1 MLTGLVFA
9 CKHMAST
16 MALICLLAIAAPLT
30 LHAAEQ
36 QHRDN
41 PIRKVVTMLQG
52 MQKKVEEEAKT
63 ELALY
68 EKFMCYCKTSG
79 GDLDAGITESEAK
92 VESMKAA
99 LKSATE
105 KKTQTKADLKEHQ
118 TSRAEAKAAMA
129 AATAMRDKEAAA
141 FAKFQEDS
149 ETNLGALGKAIPA
162 IEGGMKG
169 SFLQTNAAL
178 VLRRFAM
185 EKAVLQDETRQEL
198 LEFLST
204 KNVEE
209 YAPQSGQITGIL
221 KTMEEE
227 MDKALAD
234 ARTAEE
240 EAIKSYDALMAAK
253 GKEVDA
259 LTAQI
264 EEEQTRIGNLGVEIA
279 GMENDIEDTE
289 QSIGDDKKFIQELAV
304 NCEKKK
310 KEWAEICKLRQQ
322 ELVALAETIKILND
336 DDALE
341 LFKKT
346 LPSASFVEIKV
357 TSESWRAKALAAL
370 RKAARRPKMAHTPAR
385 PEIDLIAL
393 AISGKKVGFQKV
405 IKMIEEMVANLQMEQ
420 IDDENKKEYCEK
432 QFDLSEDKKKE
443 LELSVYDSETAIE
456 EMEGSIEKLTEEL
469 KALAKGIKALDKSVS
484 EATEQRKE
492 ENAEYKE
499 LKQSDTAAKEIL
511 LFAKNRLNKFYNP
524 KLYKPPADEPEMFIE
539 IAAHRGKTP
548 PAPPESFNA
557 YTKKSGENAGVTQMI
572 DLLVQDLD
580 KELQESEMNEKDAQS
595 DYEQLMAE
603 SATKRADDSKS
614 MSDKTASKASE
625 EEALEKEEDNKAATG
640 TELMATLKYIHSLH
654 GECDWLLKYFDA
666 RKEAR
671 DGELD
676 ALGKARAVLNGA
688 DFSLLQTRSLRG
700 LASM

>member
-68 EKFMCYCKTSG
+68 EKFMCYCKTAG

-105 KKTQTKADLKEHQ
+105 KKTQTKADLTEHQ
-118 TSRAEAKAAMA
+118 TSRAEAKAAMEE
-129 AATAMRDKEAAA
+129 ATGIREKEAAA
-141 FAKFQEDS
+141 FAKFQEES
-149 ETNLGALGKAIPA
+149 TTNLGALAKTIPA
-162 IEGGMKG
+162 VEGGMKG

-310 KEWAEICKLRQQ
+310 KKNGR
-322 ELVALAETIKILND
+322 K
-336 DDALE
+336 
-341 LFKKT
+341 
-346 LPSASFVEIKV
+346 SANCV
-357 TSESWRAKALAAL
+357 
-370 RKAARRPKMAHTPAR
+370 
-385 PEIDLIAL
+385 
-393 AISGKKVGFQKV
+393 
-405 IKMIEEMVANLQMEQ
+405 
-420 IDDENKKEYCEK
+420 
-432 QFDLSEDKKKE
+432 
-443 LELSVYDSETAIE
+443 
-456 EMEGSIEKLTEEL
+456 
-469 KALAKGIKALDKSVS
+469 
-484 EATEQRKE
+484 
-492 ENAEYKE
+492 
-499 LKQSDTAAKEIL
+499 
-511 LFAKNRLNKFYNP
+511 
-524 KLYKPPADEPEMFIE
+524 
-539 IAAHRGKTP
+539 
-548 PAPPESFNA
+548 
-557 YTKKSGENAGVTQMI
+557 
-572 DLLVQDLD
+572 
-580 KELQESEMNEKDAQS
+580 
-595 DYEQLMAE
+595 
-603 SATKRADDSKS
+603 SKS
-614 MSDKTASKASE
+614 
-625 EEALEKEEDNKAATG
+625 L
-640 TELMATLKYIHSLH
+640 
-654 GECDWLLKYFDA
+654 WLWPRPSRF
-666 RKEAR
+666 
-671 DGELD
+671 
-676 ALGKARAVLNGA
+676 
-688 DFSLLQTRSLRG
+688 
-700 LASM
+700 

>member
-52 MQKKVEEEAKT
+52 MQKKVEEETKT
-63 ELALY
+63 ELALF
-68 EKFMCYCKTSG
+68 EKYMCYCKTAG
-79 GDLDAGITESEAK
+79 GDLDAGLTESEAK

-105 KKTQTKADLKEHQ
+105 KKTQTKADLTEHQ
-118 TSRAEAKAAMA
+118 TSRAEAKAAMEE
-129 AATAMRDKEAAA
+129 ATGIREKEATA

-227 MDKALAD
+227 
-234 ARTAEE
+234 
-240 EAIKSYDALMAAK
+240 
-253 GKEVDA
+253 
-259 LTAQI
+259 
-264 EEEQTRIGNLGVEIA
+264 
-279 GMENDIEDTE
+279 NDIEDTE

-346 LPSASFVEIKV
+346 LPSASFVEIQV
-357 TSESWRAKALAAL
+357 TSQAVRA
-370 RKAARRPKMAHTPAR
+370 
-385 PEIDLIAL
+385 
-393 AISGKKVGFQKV
+393 
-405 IKMIEEMVANLQMEQ
+405 
-420 IDDENKKEYCEK
+420 
-432 QFDLSEDKKKE
+432 
-443 LELSVYDSETAIE
+443 
-456 EMEGSIEKLTEEL
+456 
-469 KALAKGIKALDKSVS
+469 
-484 EATEQRKE
+484 
-492 ENAEYKE
+492 
-499 LKQSDTAAKEIL
+499 
-511 LFAKNRLNKFYNP
+511 
-524 KLYKPPADEPEMFIE
+524 
-539 IAAHRGKTP
+539 RG
-548 PAPPESFNA
+548 
-557 YTKKSGENAGVTQMI
+557 
-572 DLLVQDLD
+572 
-580 KELQESEMNEKDAQS
+580 
-595 DYEQLMAE
+595 
-603 SATKRADDSKS
+603 
-614 MSDKTASKASE
+614 
-625 EEALEKEEDNKAATG
+625 
-640 TELMATLKYIHSLH
+640 
-654 GECDWLLKYFDA
+654 
-666 RKEAR
+666 
-671 DGELD
+671 
-676 ALGKARAVLNGA
+676 
-688 DFSLLQTRSLRG
+688 
-700 LASM
+700 

>member
-1 MLTGLVFA
+1 MLTGLVLA
-9 CKHMAST
+9 HKHMAST
-16 MALICLLAIAAPLT
+16 MTLICLLAIAAPLT

-52 MQKKVEEEAKT
+52 MQKKVEDEAKT
-63 ELALY
+63 ELALF
-68 EKFMCYCKTSG
+68 EKYMCYCKTAG

-99 LKSATE
+99 LKSAKE
-105 KKTQTKADLKEHQ
+105 KKTQTEADLKEHQ
-118 TSRAEAKAAMA
+118 TSRAEAKAAMEE
-129 AATAMRDKEAAA
+129 ATGIREKEAAA

-149 ETNLGALGKAIPA
+149 ETNLGALAKAIPA
-162 IEGGMKG
+162 IENGMKG
-169 SFLQTNAAL
+169 SFLQTNAAM

-185 EKAVLQDETRQEL
+185 EKAELQDETRQEL

-204 KNVEE
+204 KNSEE
-209 YAPQSGQITGIL
+209 YAPQSGQIVGIL
-221 KTMEEE
+221 KQMEEE

-234 ARTAEE
+234 ARAAEE
-240 EAIKSYDALMAAK
+240 AAIKSYDSLMAAK

-310 KEWAEICKLRQQ
+310 KEWAEICKLRQE

-346 LPSASFVEIKV
+346 LPSASFVEIEV
-357 TSESWRAKALAAL
+357 TSEAVRARARAAL
-370 RKAARRPKMAHTPAR
+370 LKARHGARNAHIPAR
-385 PEIDLIAL
+385 PELALIAL
-393 AISGKKVGFQKV
+393 AISGKKVGFEKV
-405 IKMIEEMVANLQMEQ
+405 IKMIDEMVANLKKEQ

-432 QFDLSEDKKKE
+432 QFDISEDKKKE
-443 LELSVYDSETAIE
+443 LELSVSDSETAIE

-469 KALAKGIKALDKSVS
+469 KALKKGIKALDKSVS

-492 ENAEYKE
+492 ENAEYKG

-524 KLYKPPADEPEMFIE
+524 KLYKPPADEAAMFVQV
-539 IAAHRGKTP
+539 AAHRSDEAP
-548 PAPPESFNA
+548 PPPPESFGA
-557 YTKKSGENAGVTQMI
+557 YTKKSEDNAGVTQMI
-572 DLLVQDLD
+572 DLLVKDLD
-580 KELQESEMNEKDAQS
+580 KELQEAEVNEKDAQS
-595 DYEQLMAE
+595 DYEALMAE
-603 SATKRADDSKS
+603 SSTKRADDSKA
-614 MSDKTASKASE
+614 MSDKTAAKASE
-625 EEALEKEEDNKAATG
+625 EEALENEQDTKAATG
-640 TELMATLKYIHSLH
+640 KELMATLEYIHSLH

-676 ALGKARAVLNGA
+676 ALGKAKAVLNGA
-688 DFSLLQTRSLRG
+688 DFSLIQTRSLRG
-700 LASM
+700 YA